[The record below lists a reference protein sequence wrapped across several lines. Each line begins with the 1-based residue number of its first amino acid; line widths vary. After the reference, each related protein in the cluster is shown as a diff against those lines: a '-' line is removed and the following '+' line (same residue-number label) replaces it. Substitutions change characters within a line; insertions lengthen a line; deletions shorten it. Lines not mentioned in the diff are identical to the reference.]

1 MKIWMQNLQEHTP
14 LDLRRIR
21 REVRKILAELAV
33 PDAEL
38 SILFVGD
45 EQIRDLN
52 RRYLNRDK
60 ATNVLAFPMQEGE
73 FSGLHPSLLGD
84 LVISVEAAKRQSNR
98 FGLNQMGTIT
108 LLIIHGILH
117 LLGYEHERSRKQA
130 QEMALKQKEV
140 LRKVLRK

>member
-21 REVRKILAELAV
+21 KEVRKILAELAV

-52 RRYLNRDK
+52 RRYLHRDK
-60 ATNVLAFPMQEGE
+60 ATNILAFPMQEGE

-98 FGLNQMGTIT
+98 FGLNQMGMIT

-117 LLGYEHERSRKQA
+117 LRGYEHERSRKQA
-130 QEMALKQKEV
+130 QEMALKQKEL
-140 LRKVLRK
+140 LRKVLR